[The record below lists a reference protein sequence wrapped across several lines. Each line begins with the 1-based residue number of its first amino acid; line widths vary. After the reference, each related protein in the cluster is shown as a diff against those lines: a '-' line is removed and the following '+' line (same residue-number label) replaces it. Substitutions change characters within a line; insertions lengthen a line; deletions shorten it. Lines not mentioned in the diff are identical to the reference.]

1 MAHTVRS
8 VPLSIFKDPG
18 PPDSL
23 LSCCDPPFRCHGLY
37 AMGIF
42 RFRLPIMENI
52 SIGFSSFCFNCVRS
66 HWDQPIFA
74 WVELKLQISLKIT
87 KPSYNVQISSW
98 FKLCS
103 ISLRSA
109 HFCMSW
115 VEALDKFENY
125 KTHLQCSNK
134 FSVSIVFDL
143 TEISPILHELSCTK
157 YIIRLSKFNWIHK

>member
-74 WVELKLQISLKIT
+74 WVELKLQISSKIT
-87 KPSYNVQISSW
+87 KPSYNVLISSW
-98 FKLCS
+98 FLSMFCVRVLAEWEDRTGSTAYQRYTSTEWLNFSWTFQDAHRKHFL
-103 ISLRSA
+103 SL
-109 HFCMSW
+109 
-115 VEALDKFENY
+115 Y
-125 KTHLQCSNK
+125 
-134 FSVSIVFDL
+134 
-143 TEISPILHELSCTK
+143 
-157 YIIRLSKFNWIHK
+157 